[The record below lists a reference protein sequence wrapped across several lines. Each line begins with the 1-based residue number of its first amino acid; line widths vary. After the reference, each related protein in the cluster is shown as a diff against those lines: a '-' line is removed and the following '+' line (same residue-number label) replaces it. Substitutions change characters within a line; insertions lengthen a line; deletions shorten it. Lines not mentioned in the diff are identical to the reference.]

1 MNEDR
6 IRIVLTIDDDN
17 PFRQSIAGF
26 LEDYDYQIIEA
37 NNGRD
42 GVNLFREQSP
52 DLVLVDLRMPGLNG
66 LEVLKIVREESPL
79 TPVIVISGTG
89 DISTAVEALHQGAW
103 DYILKP
109 IQDMGVLLHAVEK
122 VGERSRLIREK
133 NRYQEHLETEVKE
146 RTRELQSTNDRLN
159 MEIEIRKKTE
169 EELKGTQHYLTQLFN
184 SLPSMLVSLDRQ
196 GRIIHWNN
204 AAEKYT
210 QVPVEQALS
219 QVVWQLIPFLK
230 PFEPV
235 FEEVLVSQ
243 VSQEMEKEITIR
255 SKKRYLYL
263 SIHPLNVNQDKGAVL
278 RIEDITES
286 KKKDEHLRQAQ
297 KMETVGILAG
307 GLAHDFNN
315 VLGGIIGPISII
327 QDDIKGKK
335 GSPDVL
341 KGLLEDVEKSAN
353 RAADIVKHLLALS
366 RKEELTFERVD
377 LNTVIKH
384 VMHICQNTF
393 DKSIVL
399 DPVFAPRMAEVYADH
414 VQIEQVLL
422 NLCVNGSHAM
432 TIMRPPG
439 QPWGG
444 RLSIFLDRV
453 YLDNRSPQGDR
464 PVKEG
469 YYWKLSV
476 RDEGVGMSGKTRI
489 SIFTPFFTTKSNGTG
504 LGLAMVYNI
513 IMQHK
518 GFIEVESSKNQ
529 GSTFDVYL
537 PEMISAGRK
546 GKKPR
551 TEIMIYNGKGLIL
564 VVEDEPIMQK
574 VATRILQGAGYLV
587 ITAKDGQEA
596 VGLFEKY
603 HQEIALVLLDMLMPK
618 KSGKETYIEM
628 KKIDPNLKVLLN
640 SGFRKDDRIEE
651 ALHLGI
657 KDFIEKP
664 YTKHQLLKAVHL
676 AMSR

>member
-1 MNEDR
+1 MNDDSTR
-6 IRIVLTIDDDN
+6 TVLTIDDDD

-26 LEDYDYQIIEA
+26 LEDYDYRIIEA
-37 NNGRD
+37 NNGRE
-42 GVNLFREQSP
+42 GVELFRDRSP

-66 LEVLKIVREESPL
+66 LEVLKIIRQESAG

-89 DISTAVEALHQGAW
+89 DISTAVEALRLGAW

-122 VGERSRLIREK
+122 VVERARLIREK
-133 NRYQEHLETEVKE
+133 DRYQEHLEMEVKE
-146 RTRELQSTNDRLN
+146 RTRELQVSNDRLN
-159 MEIEIRKKTE
+159 QEIETRKKTE
-169 EELKGTQHYLTQLFN
+169 ADLKGTQLYLTQLFD
-184 SLPSMLVSLDRQ
+184 SLPAMLVSLDSQ
-196 GRIIHWNN
+196 GRVIHWNK

-210 QVPVEQALS
+210 QVPAAQAFS
-219 QVVWQLIPFLK
+219 QVVWQLIPFVK
-230 PFEPV
+230 PFAPV

-243 VSQEMEKEITIR
+243 TSQEMEKEIPIR
-255 SKKRYLYL
+255 AKKRYLYL
-263 SIHPLNVNQDKGAVL
+263 SIHPLNVNQEKGAVL
-278 RIEDITES
+278 RIEDITEA

-315 VLGGIIGPISII
+315 VLGGINGPISII

-341 KGLLEDVEKSAN
+341 KSLLEDVEKSAN

-393 DKSIVL
+393 DKSILL
-399 DPVFAPRMAEVYADH
+399 DPLFAPRMAEVYADH

-422 NLCVNGSHAM
+422 NLCVNGAHAM
-432 TIMRPPG
+432 TIMRTPG

-453 YLDNRSPQGDR
+453 YLDRHLPQGHQ

-476 RDEGVGMSGKTRI
+476 KDEGVGMSVKTRT

-513 IMQHK
+513 VMQHK
-518 GFIEVESSKNQ
+518 GSIEVESSKNQ

-537 PEMISAGRK
+537 PEMISTGRRS
-546 GKKPR
+546 KKSR
-551 TEIMIYNGKGLIL
+551 TETIIYNGKGLIL

-574 VATRILQGAGYLV
+574 VATRILQDAGYLV
-587 ITAKDGQEA
+587 ITAKDGHEA

-603 HQEIALVLLDMLMPK
+603 HPEIALVLLDMLMPK

-628 KKIDPNLKVLLN
+628 KKIDPHLKVLLN
-640 SGFRKDDRIEE
+640 SGFRKDARIEE
-651 ALHLGI
+651 AMHLGI

-664 YTKHQLLKAVHL
+664 YTKHQLLKAVHQ

>member
-1 MNEDR
+1 MNDDSTR
-6 IRIVLTIDDDN
+6 TVLTIDDDD

-26 LEDYDYQIIEA
+26 LEDYDYRIIEA
-37 NNGRD
+37 NNGRE
-42 GVNLFREQSP
+42 GVELFRDRSP

-66 LEVLKIVREESPL
+66 LEVLKIIRQESAG

-89 DISTAVEALHQGAW
+89 DISTAVEALRLGAW

-122 VGERSRLIREK
+122 VVERARLIREK
-133 NRYQEHLETEVKE
+133 DRYQEHLEMEVKE
-146 RTRELQSTNDRLN
+146 RTRELQVSNDRLN
-159 MEIEIRKKTE
+159 QEIETRKKTE
-169 EELKGTQHYLTQLFN
+169 ADLKGTQLYLTQLFD
-184 SLPSMLVSLDRQ
+184 SLPAMLVSLDSQ
-196 GRIIHWNN
+196 GRVIHWNK

-210 QVPVEQALS
+210 QVPAAQAFS
-219 QVVWQLIPFLK
+219 QVVWQLIPFVK
-230 PFEPV
+230 PFAPV

-243 VSQEMEKEITIR
+243 TSQEMEKEILIR
-255 SKKRYLYL
+255 AKKRYLYL

-278 RIEDITES
+278 RIEDITEA

-335 GSPDVL
+335 GSPDLL
-341 KGLLEDVEKSAN
+341 KNLLEDVEKSAN

-393 DKSIVL
+393 DKSILL
-399 DPVFAPRMAEVYADH
+399 DPLFAPRMAEVYADH

-422 NLCVNGSHAM
+422 NLCVNGAHAM
-432 TIMRPPG
+432 TIMRTPE

-453 YLDNRSPQGDR
+453 YLDRHLPQGHQ

-476 RDEGVGMSGKTRI
+476 KDEGVGMSVKTRT

-513 IMQHK
+513 VMQHK
-518 GFIEVESSKNQ
+518 GSIEVESSKNQ

-537 PEMISAGRK
+537 PEMISTGRRS
-546 GKKPR
+546 KKSR
-551 TEIMIYNGKGLIL
+551 TETIIYNGKGLIL

-574 VATRILQGAGYLV
+574 VATRILQDAGYLV
-587 ITAKDGQEA
+587 ITAKDGHEA

-603 HQEIALVLLDMLMPK
+603 HPEIALVLLDMLMPK

-628 KKIDPNLKVLLN
+628 KKIDPHLKVLLN
-640 SGFRKDDRIEE
+640 SGFRKDARIEE
-651 ALHLGI
+651 AMHLGI

-664 YTKHQLLKAVHL
+664 YTKHQLLKAVHQ